1 MPMMPYAAWTVSQFA
16 VVASESNIHQEKYVR
31 NLGCVAHA
39 NANRLVGRRGSH
51 STRATGVTSV
61 ARGATMRTTAAAVLL
76 VVGSGGPGRGRVLD
90 LDTGVVAATAE
101 A

>member
-16 VVASESNIHQEKYVR
+16 VVASESNTHQEKYVR
-31 NLGCVAHA
+31 NRGCVAH
-39 NANRLVGRRGSH
+39 ANRLVGRRGDR

-61 ARGATMRTTAAAVLL
+61 ARGATMRTTAAVVLL
-76 VVGSGGPGRGRVLD
+76 VVASGGPGRGRILD